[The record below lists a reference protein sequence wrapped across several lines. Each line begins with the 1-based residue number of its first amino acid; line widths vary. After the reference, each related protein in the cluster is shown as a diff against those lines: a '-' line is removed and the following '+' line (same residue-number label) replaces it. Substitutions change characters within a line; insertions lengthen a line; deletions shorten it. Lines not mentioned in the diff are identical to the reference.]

1 MATGRYLVV
10 VSDPQLPGFLT
21 RLRAGLAG
29 ERDTVYLEAL
39 RAAGRAAY
47 DEILAADTLR
57 EQLPSLWNAPPA
69 ATSQLLAA
77 WNAFVLQ
84 TLGETFLDADYAARP
99 GTAGYVPPVTYDQ
112 AAAWL
117 HAVGDW
123 VSRARQARANPE
135 YDIAMHTVL
144 PAPLPAWAEVATC
157 PPEHLTALQAAVAPV
172 REHVEVALHAL
183 VKTGVPPQ
191 YESAVNR
198 LRQDTAA
205 ASAAVDY
212 AAGLRT
218 GRHHAGLHELIEQNL
233 KRALELW
240 FRVGQL
246 AAMPAL
252 LAGPRFDVWCM
263 TDRATLSRWKQ
274 DPHARLA
281 LDEMWRTDPNPAA
294 TLAIQAQIDTCLQ
307 TGDLWYH
314 VPAAGD
320 TCYFEPPFSPLYE
333 VRRPVR
339 IYGVSMRAGTQFAVR
354 GGAARGLVLGPFRPT
369 QRVRYRAG

>member
-1 MATGRYLVV
+1 LERGRYFVV
-10 VSDPQLPGFLT
+10 VADPQPPSFLT

-39 RAAGRAAY
+39 RAAGRVAY
-47 DEILAADTLR
+47 DEILAADELR
-57 EQLPSLWNAPPA
+57 QRAPSLWNVPVA
-69 ATSQLLAA
+69 AASQLLAA

-99 GTAGYVPPVTYDQ
+99 GTAGYVPAVTFDQ

-117 HAVGDW
+117 TAVGDW

-135 YDIAMHTVL
+135 YDLALHTVL
-144 PAPLPAWAEVATC
+144 PAPLPTVAEPPVC
-157 PPEHLTALQAAVAPV
+157 PPEHLTALRAAAVPV

-183 VKTGVPPQ
+183 VRPGVPPQ

-198 LRQDTAA
+198 LHQDAA
-205 ASAAVDY
+205 AAAAAADY
-212 AAGLRT
+212 AAGLHT

-233 KRALELW
+233 RRALELW

-246 AAMPAL
+246 AAMPSL

-263 TDRATLSRWKQ
+263 TDRATLNRWQQ
-274 DPHARLA
+274 DPRA
-281 LDEMWRTDPNPAA
+281 LQAVVNMWRSDPNPAA
-294 TLAIQAQIDTCLQ
+294 TLAIQAQIEVGLQ

-314 VPAAGD
+314 VPPHGD
-320 TCYFEPPFSPLYE
+320 TCFYEPPFSPLYE

-339 IYGVSMRAGTQFAVR
+339 IAGLALRVQTQFAVR
-354 GGAARGLVLGPFRPT
+354 GGVNRGLVLGPFRPT
-369 QRVRYRAG
+369 GRARYRTV